1 MVGGGVGVANEMKE
15 KSKEFA
21 MEEIDRTSSYSPP
34 VDRLLTY
41 GEADVVEADDWP
53 NYLEL
58 GLGPEHIPDLIRMA
72 TDEKLNEADRDSLE
86 FWAPIH
92 AWRALGQ
99 LRAEAAI
106 EPLLSLFDLLDDSEW
121 VMEELPEVF
130 GMIGPAALP
139 ALAAYMADRSH
150 KKWPLINASSSV
162 QSIATRWPEARSES
176 VAILSKQLEQFAE
189 NDPEF
194 NAFLILALVH
204 LEAKEAAPLMEQAFA
219 ADRVEYFVLG
229 DWDDVQVRLGLKS
242 AEEVEQRR
250 SERIAETLPPS
261 TAREMTVP
269 QVSSEPRRR
278 SEAALRKKT
287 KNKMAKQSRKK
298 NRKR

>member
-1 MVGGGVGVANEMKE
+1 
-15 KSKEFA
+15 
-21 MEEIDRTSSYSPP
+21 MEEIDRTSSYQPP

-72 TDEKLNEADRDSLE
+72 TDEKLNEADRDSLA

-106 EPLLSLFDLLDDSEW
+106 EPLLSLFDLLEDSEW

-139 ALAAYMADRSH
+139 ALATYMADRSH
-150 KKWPLINASSSV
+150 KEWPRINASSSILT
-162 QSIATRWPEARSES
+162 IATRWPEARSES

-189 NDPEF
+189 NEPGF
-194 NAFLILALVH
+194 NAFLILALTE
-204 LEAKEAAPLMEQAFA
+204 LGAKEAAPLIEQAFA
-219 ADRVEYFVLG
+219 ADRVDPSLMG
-229 DWDDVQVRLGLKS
+229 DWDDVQVRLGLKP
-242 AEEVEQRR
+242 AEEVEQKR
-250 SERIAETLPPS
+250 SERLAELLPNRIPS
-261 TAREMTVP
+261 EATAP

-278 SEAALRKKT
+278 SEATQRKKT

-298 NRKR
+298 NRRR

>member
-1 MVGGGVGVANEMKE
+1 
-15 KSKEFA
+15 
-21 MEEIDRTSSYSPP
+21 MEEIDRTSSYPSP

-72 TDEKLNEADRDSLE
+72 TDEKLNKADPDSLE
-86 FWAPIH
+86 SWAPIH

-106 EPLLSLFDLLDDSEW
+106 EPLLSLFDKLEDSEW
-121 VMEELPEVF
+121 VAEELPEVL

-150 KKWPLINASSSV
+150 KRWPLINASSGV
-162 QSIATRWPEARSES
+162 QAIARRWPEARSES
-176 VAILSKQLEQFAE
+176 IAILSKQLEQFAE

-194 NAFLILALVH
+194 NAFLILDLVH
-204 LEAKEAAPLMEQAFA
+204 LGAKEAAPLMEQAFA
-219 ADRVEYFVLG
+219 ADRVENFVMG
-229 DWDDVQVRLGLKS
+229 NWDDVQVRLGLKS
-242 AEEVEQRR
+242 AEEVEQKR
-250 SERIAETLPPS
+250 SERRAEMAPRWIPS
-261 TAREMTVP
+261 EVTVP
-269 QVSSEPRRR
+269 QDSSQPRRR
-278 SEAALRKKT
+278 SEASQRKKA
-287 KNKMAKQSRKK
+287 KNKMVKQSRKK

>member
-1 MVGGGVGVANEMKE
+1 
-15 KSKEFA
+15 
-21 MEEIDRTSSYSPP
+21 MEEIDRTSSYQPP

-53 NYLEL
+53 NYQEL
-58 GLGPEHIPDLIRMA
+58 GLGPEHIPELIRMA

-99 LRAEAAI
+99 LRAGAAI
-106 EPLLSLFDLLDDSEW
+106 EPLLSLFDLLEDSEW

-139 ALAAYMADRSH
+139 ALATYMAGKSH
-150 KKWPLINASSSV
+150 KAWPRINASSSILD
-162 QSIATRWPEARSES
+162 IAKRWPEARSES

-189 NDPEF
+189 NEPEF
-194 NAFLILALVH
+194 NAFLVLALAE
-204 LEAKEAAPLMEQAFA
+204 LGAKEAAPLIEQAFA
-219 ADRVEYFVLG
+219 ANRVDPGVMG
-229 DWDDVQVRLGLKS
+229 DWDDVQVRLGLKP
-242 AEEVEQRR
+242 AEEVEQKR
-250 SERIAETLPPS
+250 SERLAELLPNRTPS
-261 TAREMTVP
+261 EATAP
-269 QVSSEPRRR
+269 QISSEPSRR
-278 SEAALRKKT
+278 SAASQRKKT